1 MASKRQEFYMS
12 VKAILDK
19 TQAKKDAAELQ
30 ELLSQTKIDF
40 DTPEFESKVR
50 AVVQKMSKETMSVI
64 GQGFNEAL
72 RLLGTE
78 QINIDSLI
86 QMPNADM
93 WTEMGKMA
101 GRFYGEGLQEAV
113 KKALE
118 GIDLSALNGQKKT
131 HGWIKNLGEIDQALS
146 RLKDKKGNISQ
157 TKAKKIQEGFSPKP
171 RKQEEALYTQI
182 EKLQKSYSDKDE
194 WEVRYANL
202 VEYIKLY
209 ESYQEKFKNV
219 PKELASIGKFTYKQ
233 VKSIEPQLQTSL
245 QNIFNVA
252 AGKQPIGLTEGGTV
266 DVNVIP
272 RVIETLDVYDILGGK
287 DKIKVPVEVKVENE
301 PKKSRMTPNALR
313 GVQSPEE
320 TAGNRLSSREYLGG
334 TYWVPN
340 AFKDIAKN
348 YGDGGN
354 VLKAALKPLN
364 ELIVS
369 VDGLEFKDLDKNQLL
384 SYLFPGF
391 DKYEQGGQQGDAPQ
405 KFFNEMARQAGF
417 DSFVIK
423 EVNEGGNE
431 LVDTIAVLQERITH
445 YTEAIPEYYDVE
457 KLTPDQERVVL
468 SQQKGSA
475 ERWYGET
482 INRLH
487 QERDVA
493 YANRDDIKEGNKV
506 KIIDS
511 VIPMLEQMKAKAMV
525 AFDQAIQPLGGY
537 LEEEVKRGLPEVIK
551 DVDGGRKVALIQEDT
566 LKSYLSEY
574 SELSSKKTRT
584 KAENARINDIN
595 NAITSVVSEND
606 IDNVYDY
613 LDALSEG
620 AKTID
625 EVFDFLAPKIS
636 FKPNNF
642 VNSVIEPNISGTEQ
656 PSNDNNVNKTIQ
668 SYEELCDVVKR
679 YNELVLKNKTEGQTF
694 TDTNREE
701 LDGLTNRI
709 QATRDLTASDDIV
722 NEINAF
728 DRTLSAL
735 GTTTPEKLAHYLGI
749 EIPESARKA
758 QDSIEAVN
766 DSVNELDKQQSNGS
780 QSTSGAEPQTSTSDT
795 TTVGKVAIDETAL
808 KSILDSITY
817 KVQIVGD
824 NESSEQGTT
833 VISEESLKTIL
844 SSVTF
849 NVQGSS
855 EASTEEANK
864 VAIDETSLENVL
876 NKVFGNILTSHDAST
891 KGDNA
896 GAPQA
901 QSTEKVDESSPQA
914 PWARESTL
922 SGEIKSTLED
932 IRKNTILDEN
942 NKPETSLGEDTVTR
956 LTDAISQINI
966 TSDLTTE
973 GLATQDTVSEISG
986 LVKSINDK
994 IVQGTKV
1001 IEKGKSTS
1009 VGDSKNTQKHNS
1021 TINHGQAEG
1030 TSGSAQKMFD
1040 YYYWLEEQMEKFK
1053 NNTKYYNALKSVR
1066 DRITPKIVKFNDELE
1081 ISGKESPVWK
1091 KSLDQKHDLHMAQ
1104 IQGGE
1109 EYSESLSTEKKA
1121 LELLKEEY
1129 RLKSE
1134 IFNLEQQGAVKE
1146 DLDPLYEKLG
1156 IYQSIRNI
1164 IEDDMDDEALTRYAV
1179 QAAAV
1184 QGKGEDKLTV
1194 ANIKSNIKA
1203 RAEEVKQAA
1212 QSVKEEEQQEATAL
1226 KELKKL
1232 YETLGKQKAIM
1243 DAATPGAQYDKA
1255 KSDYDKIVAD
1265 IQNIPKASNFEAED
1279 EIDIYNK
1286 AYEEQKRVLENEKK
1300 IQDEKQKTNDTL
1312 KQTKQSLEEIK
1323 KLYAELGKWQ
1333 AILDTSYDDSYV
1345 AQDAQLNIDRLKEE
1359 IAAKKEKVD
1368 ISEEELQQI
1377 YQIAKA
1383 EKQRAIASQQSKQGD
1398 KSALKQQIKQ
1408 SRENA
1413 RFNRASSVWN
1423 AGVSTMESLWK
1434 IDDDSI
1440 DISQINVV
1448 RQLNDALNALKVT
1461 RDKVAQ
1467 QGSAINPNDEAL
1479 LKAQTQD
1486 VARLS
1491 AQVKELIQNYE
1502 QLSGE
1507 NSIEIGKLGTGDL
1520 RDQLIAAVQ
1529 EFTHGKAVIGDFDA
1543 TTGRLEYTVKTGAH
1557 EFTKYTAAVRDADG
1571 SLRAMQGTTKRTE
1584 TFFEAS
1590 ARKMKEISSYVTGMG
1605 LVSRG
1610 MQEIRQGITYV
1621 REIDSALTELKKVTD
1636 ETEESYDRFLQTASK
1651 TAAKVGSTVKDVVSS
1666 TADFARLGYSMQEAA
1681 TMAENAQLLMNVSEF
1696 DDISKATDTLISA
1709 MQAFNYSADETLHVV
1724 DVFNTI
1730 GNNYAISTADLADSL
1745 TRSSAALVAAGNSL
1759 EQASALTVAGNTILQ
1774 DPESVGNALKVVSMR
1789 IRGVSSDLEKAGEET
1804 DGMITNTA
1812 KLQAKIQGLTG
1823 VNILQDNGAF
1833 KDTYT
1838 ILYELGKAYE
1848 NLDDLSRAS
1857 LLELIAGKTR
1867 GSAVA
1872 AILQNYEL
1880 LEEAYN
1886 DALDAEGSAWKE
1898 NQKYLDSIQGKIDQF
1913 TNAVQTMWS
1922 NTLDDSWIKGFVSF
1936 GTIIIQTIDKIG
1948 LLTTA
1953 LIALGAVS
1961 MIKNK
1966 TGPIVFLQ
1974 DLTKFATDANAKI
1987 VNFPKTINT
1996 LVQGTQRLTSAT
2008 LEQAVA
2014 NGSLTT
2020 SEAIRQATMS
2030 GLVLSQV
2037 SLTAEEA
2044 KALLATTA
2052 LNEVEQ
2058 QNIITKLGLSSS
2070 SQKVT
2075 LAMLQQAVATGK
2087 LTASEAAQMA
2097 LATGLVAKETALTAA
2112 RATKILTTNGVAASE
2127 AQAIVSAL
2135 GLGKATQTL
2144 TLATIQQAI
2153 ANGTLTASQGA
2164 VAMSLLVTQ
2173 GAATGLIGVLGTLKA
2188 LLASIWPLLVIGG
2201 AIFAIVKIVD
2211 AVVTTTEELE
2221 EELSGLKSELSDIQS
2236 ELDSVNNELKTTQ
2249 ERMDELLSKG
2259 TLSFTEEEELKQLK
2273 KTNDELQREIDL
2285 QKILQNSKQKEVNK
2299 KFKETMEAQLEEGY
2313 VKDNSDGL
2321 VGTYTKKASWIDKLF
2336 GSDVVDNKTALKTNI
2351 DKYQEYVKLNK
2362 RLKESAIEAQVV
2374 LDDDNSSWLDKQ
2386 AAKMQIAA
2394 YEDNDKALG
2403 KLEQSI
2409 TEQLQK
2415 YKDEI
2420 EDIEYGDDVDVNNYL
2435 DYVNNMLDRW
2445 AVVGQ
2450 QATDAKANAV
2460 NRIFN
2465 KEQFAEI
2472 SDEIDKLVEKL
2483 KKDPGNTAYE
2493 QKIRDIIS
2501 SNKELQNN
2509 LEESGVSIDDA
2520 VKSFT
2525 KFSSG
2530 FDSDSIDGI
2539 TEQYQ
2544 NAIDVLRRITIDRLE
2559 IEKELKQ
2566 YAHGGTVDLLNRP
2579 LVDASELSK
2588 VGWENAGEG
2597 TATVFS
2603 STYSNENGTI
2613 AINFTPI
2620 LPDGSRVLGPDE
2632 LQRYAEDVIS
2642 GVRQDDLNLQIGA
2655 TFEGEDAIDQAV
2667 NAAEKIHNLQDMYYL
2682 PIKVE
2687 LDDGTTEE
2695 IKWDDLFE
2703 WDEASK
2709 QWKAQSTQFAK
2720 ILKDTDETL
2729 RQEFITLAENIK
2741 NNKISIEDAVNS
2753 LELSGLIRITK
2764 LTENTLSTLNTDM
2777 FADVKDDI
2785 SGLID
2790 TFSELGSA
2798 LESTASAM
2806 DLLHSAQQQMN
2817 NSGRISVK
2825 TALELIE
2832 STDNWE
2838 KILTVTG
2845 DTITLNS
2852 DAEQVLIGTKLQ
2864 LIEENIDLALS
2875 QAQLQLAQIEGTEA
2889 TLENAEAD
2897 LITVEAQK
2905 TYDNAMLQSS
2915 AVSAGLGAAVGVLV
2929 QKLNALRNLDFDNS
2943 ALNTSLFDA
2952 FNSAY
2957 DSVITLS
2964 TSTVDAAVTADELKQ
2979 KISALQEQKNLI
2991 SQINTPE
2998 TFGAYYDFDKTPGD
3012 KYTDKSS
3019 TKSDSALEK
3028 LKKEYENKISLL
3040 ENQKTY
3046 IENEISRL
3054 EVSDQQVSR
3063 NLYEEQIKLE
3073 QQKLALY
3080 EEEREKLLAQMSTVA
3095 KNSNEWYEYADAI
3108 WEVEHSIQETAISVV
3123 ELQKKIAQL
3132 YIDVFNKIDE
3142 AYSKE
3147 QSLHDKRIEALE
3159 DEIELLKLR
3168 NEYATIS
3175 PETYNQLNAEEDAKI
3190 QSSKNEVERLKALL
3204 QKGID
3209 ENGEAL
3215 TEKDIYDMLET
3226 IYEKEADIRQS
3237 EIKKEQYKQ
3246 DKKQAHLDRF
3256 NNTSEAYD
3264 NLANVYQGNYDNAEY
3279 YKKYADLYGISIP
3292 KEILDYQTSQLEQQV
3307 QVTLNKKAELER
3319 QLAEAIASGD
3329 IRVGDSQWLEM
3340 VNAINDCTSA
3350 ANEFQYQIAEVAQE
3364 INALS
3369 VEKFNDIKDAF
3380 SNVNDVFSDRQSYIE
3395 EYMNYLEALGI
3406 TVPAEMYEELI
3417 ANEEQRQAS
3426 NMASLESLRS
3436 QLAEME
3442 ANGYTAEDDEWV
3454 QAQADIRALEK
3465 EVLASETAMA
3475 QWNKTI
3481 QEMSFEKFDEFLKRI
3496 QDVCDELENVY
3507 GLISDEDVALEDG
3520 SWTEEGIM
3528 SLGLMTQKMAIA
3540 KEQAAEYAKEIEKL
3554 EEEYQKGT
3562 MSEQDYYNRLMEL
3575 KDGQW
3580 ESINAYKDA
3589 KDAIIDINEARIDMI
3604 EQGIQ
3609 KEIDAYTKL
3618 IDLKKKELDAERDL
3632 YNFRK
3637 DIKSQTKD
3645 IATLERKIAA
3655 MSGSTD
3661 AATIAQRSKLE
3672 AQLREARESL
3682 NDTYYDHAMDSQSN
3696 AYDDE
3701 LDSYTKSKE
3710 DYVKQLREALKD
3722 VEKIVADSM
3731 AQVLVNADSVLTGL
3745 NNVSSEYGVTLSD
3758 YLMLPWQN
3766 AALQATAYKESGIL
3780 DLADFTDQT
3789 GIYSG
3794 TITEQINNLF
3804 GNGSL
3809 AAGLFQTSVEGVV
3822 ESVRVT
3828 VNEATSPL
3836 TSDLQLPWQ
3845 TVKEYA
3851 QNTFAPE
3858 IMYALQSVADDAS
3871 GKKEQLTNDLII
3883 AFQEGVNNAEE
3894 FNQVV
3899 IDALNDVINKSDDFA
3914 DVVPSNVTAP
3924 SDDPWSLWSS
3934 NVQNL
3939 IQKIIDK
3946 ANDAVTAI
3954 NSMNNAAN
3962 NAQSIADTINSTGTS
3977 DNGGKGN
3984 SGSTKTSQ
3992 PTSSYPPIGS
4002 QHTKYTEADVKAL
4015 QSVLNSLFSTG
4026 LTVDGKL
4033 GPATSAAI
4041 KKAQRIMYQNGNE
4054 TMKVQDGLYGVATRA
4069 AMISYIDKKIDNLRG
4084 QSGSSMMSQGI
4095 KRYTDMKKTLPKA
4108 FYAKGTMGIS
4118 KDQWAITDEPQF
4130 GDELVLIP
4138 GASGNLSFMRKGTSV
4153 VPADITKR
4161 IFDLAQT
4168 PTNELGN
4175 NLVKVSIPNVSTN
4188 NNIELTFDTL
4198 LKVENATKETIPE
4211 LKKLVQEQLDVFAR
4225 KLNYGIKR
4233 VGQ

>member
-1 MASKRQEFYMS
+1 
-12 VKAILDK
+12 
-19 TQAKKDAAELQ
+19 
-30 ELLSQTKIDF
+30 
-40 DTPEFESKVR
+40 
-50 AVVQKMSKETMSVI
+50 
-64 GQGFNEAL
+64 
-72 RLLGTE
+72 
-78 QINIDSLI
+78 
-86 QMPNADM
+86 
-93 WTEMGKMA
+93 
-101 GRFYGEGLQEAV
+101 
-113 KKALE
+113 
-118 GIDLSALNGQKKT
+118 
-131 HGWIKNLGEIDQALS
+131 
-146 RLKDKKGNISQ
+146 
-157 TKAKKIQEGFSPKP
+157 
-171 RKQEEALYTQI
+171 
-182 EKLQKSYSDKDE
+182 
-194 WEVRYANL
+194 
-202 VEYIKLY
+202 
-209 ESYQEKFKNV
+209 
-219 PKELASIGKFTYKQ
+219 
-233 VKSIEPQLQTSL
+233 
-245 QNIFNVA
+245 
-252 AGKQPIGLTEGGTV
+252 
-266 DVNVIP
+266 
-272 RVIETLDVYDILGGK
+272 
-287 DKIKVPVEVKVENE
+287 
-301 PKKSRMTPNALR
+301 
-313 GVQSPEE
+313 
-320 TAGNRLSSREYLGG
+320 
-334 TYWVPN
+334 
-340 AFKDIAKN
+340 
-348 YGDGGN
+348 
-354 VLKAALKPLN
+354 
-364 ELIVS
+364 
-369 VDGLEFKDLDKNQLL
+369 
-384 SYLFPGF
+384 
-391 DKYEQGGQQGDAPQ
+391 
-405 KFFNEMARQAGF
+405 
-417 DSFVIK
+417 
-423 EVNEGGNE
+423 
-431 LVDTIAVLQERITH
+431 
-445 YTEAIPEYYDVE
+445 
-457 KLTPDQERVVL
+457 
-468 SQQKGSA
+468 
-475 ERWYGET
+475 
-482 INRLH
+482 
-487 QERDVA
+487 
-493 YANRDDIKEGNKV
+493 
-506 KIIDS
+506 
-511 VIPMLEQMKAKAMV
+511 
-525 AFDQAIQPLGGY
+525 
-537 LEEEVKRGLPEVIK
+537 
-551 DVDGGRKVALIQEDT
+551 
-566 LKSYLSEY
+566 
-574 SELSSKKTRT
+574 
-584 KAENARINDIN
+584 
-595 NAITSVVSEND
+595 
-606 IDNVYDY
+606 
-613 LDALSEG
+613 
-620 AKTID
+620 
-625 EVFDFLAPKIS
+625 
-636 FKPNNF
+636 
-642 VNSVIEPNISGTEQ
+642 
-656 PSNDNNVNKTIQ
+656 
-668 SYEELCDVVKR
+668 
-679 YNELVLKNKTEGQTF
+679 
-694 TDTNREE
+694 
-701 LDGLTNRI
+701 
-709 QATRDLTASDDIV
+709 
-722 NEINAF
+722 
-728 DRTLSAL
+728 
-735 GTTTPEKLAHYLGI
+735 
-749 EIPESARKA
+749 
-758 QDSIEAVN
+758 
-766 DSVNELDKQQSNGS
+766 
-780 QSTSGAEPQTSTSDT
+780 
-795 TTVGKVAIDETAL
+795 
-808 KSILDSITY
+808 
-817 KVQIVGD
+817 
-824 NESSEQGTT
+824 
-833 VISEESLKTIL
+833 
-844 SSVTF
+844 
-849 NVQGSS
+849 
-855 EASTEEANK
+855 
-864 VAIDETSLENVL
+864 
-876 NKVFGNILTSHDAST
+876 
-891 KGDNA
+891 
-896 GAPQA
+896 
-901 QSTEKVDESSPQA
+901 
-914 PWARESTL
+914 
-922 SGEIKSTLED
+922 
-932 IRKNTILDEN
+932 
-942 NKPETSLGEDTVTR
+942 
-956 LTDAISQINI
+956 
-966 TSDLTTE
+966 
-973 GLATQDTVSEISG
+973 
-986 LVKSINDK
+986 
-994 IVQGTKV
+994 
-1001 IEKGKSTS
+1001 
-1009 VGDSKNTQKHNS
+1009 
-1021 TINHGQAEG
+1021 
-1030 TSGSAQKMFD
+1030 
-1040 YYYWLEEQMEKFK
+1040 
-1053 NNTKYYNALKSVR
+1053 
-1066 DRITPKIVKFNDELE
+1066 
-1081 ISGKESPVWK
+1081 
-1091 KSLDQKHDLHMAQ
+1091 
-1104 IQGGE
+1104 
-1109 EYSESLSTEKKA
+1109 
-1121 LELLKEEY
+1121 
-1129 RLKSE
+1129 
-1134 IFNLEQQGAVKE
+1134 
-1146 DLDPLYEKLG
+1146 
-1156 IYQSIRNI
+1156 
-1164 IEDDMDDEALTRYAV
+1164 
-1179 QAAAV
+1179 
-1184 QGKGEDKLTV
+1184 
-1194 ANIKSNIKA
+1194 
-1203 RAEEVKQAA
+1203 
-1212 QSVKEEEQQEATAL
+1212 
-1226 KELKKL
+1226 
-1232 YETLGKQKAIM
+1232 
-1243 DAATPGAQYDKA
+1243 
-1255 KSDYDKIVAD
+1255 
-1265 IQNIPKASNFEAED
+1265 
-1279 EIDIYNK
+1279 
-1286 AYEEQKRVLENEKK
+1286 
-1300 IQDEKQKTNDTL
+1300 
-1312 KQTKQSLEEIK
+1312 
-1323 KLYAELGKWQ
+1323 
-1333 AILDTSYDDSYV
+1333 
-1345 AQDAQLNIDRLKEE
+1345 
-1359 IAAKKEKVD
+1359 
-1368 ISEEELQQI
+1368 
-1377 YQIAKA
+1377 
-1383 EKQRAIASQQSKQGD
+1383 
-1398 KSALKQQIKQ
+1398 
-1408 SRENA
+1408 
-1413 RFNRASSVWN
+1413 
-1423 AGVSTMESLWK
+1423 
-1434 IDDDSI
+1434 
-1440 DISQINVV
+1440 
-1448 RQLNDALNALKVT
+1448 
-1461 RDKVAQ
+1461 
-1467 QGSAINPNDEAL
+1467 
-1479 LKAQTQD
+1479 
-1486 VARLS
+1486 
-1491 AQVKELIQNYE
+1491 
-1502 QLSGE
+1502 
-1507 NSIEIGKLGTGDL
+1507 
-1520 RDQLIAAVQ
+1520 
-1529 EFTHGKAVIGDFDA
+1529 
-1543 TTGRLEYTVKTGAH
+1543 
-1557 EFTKYTAAVRDADG
+1557 
-1571 SLRAMQGTTKRTE
+1571 
-1584 TFFEAS
+1584 
-1590 ARKMKEISSYVTGMG
+1590 
-1605 LVSRG
+1605 
-1610 MQEIRQGITYV
+1610 
-1621 REIDSALTELKKVTD
+1621 
-1636 ETEESYDRFLQTASK
+1636 
-1651 TAAKVGSTVKDVVSS
+1651 
-1666 TADFARLGYSMQEAA
+1666 
-1681 TMAENAQLLMNVSEF
+1681 MAENAQLLMNVSEF

-1913 TNAVQTMWS
+1913 TNAVQTMWN

-1987 VNFPKTINT
+1987 ANFPKTINT

-2087 LTASEAAQMA
+2087 LTASEATQMA

-2164 VAMSLLVTQ
+2164 VAMSLLATQ
-2173 GAATGLIGVLGTLKA
+2173 GAATGLIGTLTA
-2188 LLASIWPLLVIGG
+2188 LLAAIWPLLAIGV
-2201 AIFAIVKIVD
+2201 AIFAIVKIID
-2211 AVVTTTEELE
+2211 AVVTTTKELE

-2236 ELDSVNNELKTTQ
+2236 ELDSVNNELKTMK

-2259 TLSFTEEEELKQLK
+2259 TLSFTEEEELKKLK
-2273 KTNDELQREIDL
+2273 KTNDELEREKYLLEQRE
-2285 QKILQNSKQKEVNK
+2285 KRKNKEVAQKFVETMDRARGRTSFGNVGSTLEPSMSAWASTTEKINK
-2299 KFKETMEAQLEEGY
+2299 KKDELKNASTEKRKFLFLELDSEADKIQKDIDNLEKERDVYAQNIDDTFDRYLEYAEGVEYFEGDNLEQWQKASNAQLDY
-2313 VKDNSDGL
+2313 INNRR
-2321 VGTYTKKASWIDKLF
+2321 DKWEILL
-2336 GSDVVDNKTALKTNI
+2336 GS
-2351 DKYQEYVKLNK
+2351 
-2362 RLKESAIEAQVV
+2362 S
-2374 LDDDNSSWLDKQ
+2374 
-2386 AAKMQIAA
+2386 
-2394 YEDNDKALG
+2394 
-2403 KLEQSI
+2403 
-2409 TEQLQK
+2409 
-2415 YKDEI
+2415 
-2420 EDIEYGDDVDVNNYL
+2420 
-2435 DYVNNMLDRW
+2435 
-2445 AVVGQ
+2445 
-2450 QATDAKANAV
+2450 DAKQNAIT
-2460 NRIFN
+2460 RIFN
-2465 KEQFAEI
+2465 KEQFSEI

-2483 KKDPGNTAYE
+2483 KEDPGNTAYE
-2493 QKIRDIIS
+2493 EKIRDIIC
-2501 SNKELQNN
+2501 SNEELQNN
-2509 LEESGVSIDDA
+2509 LKQTGLTVDDA
-2520 VKSFT
+2520 VASFT
-2525 KFSSG
+2525 KFSSS

-2613 AINFTPI
+2613 AVNFTPI

-2964 TSTVDAAVTADELKQ
+2964 TSTVDAAVTADDLRQ
-2979 KISALQEQKNLI
+2979 KISDLQAQKNLI
-2991 SQINTPE
+2991 SQVNTSGN
-2998 TFGAYYDFDKTPGD
+2998 FKDYYDFDETPGD
-3012 KYTDKSS
+3012 KYTDKSN

-3054 EVSDQQVSR
+3054 EAEDKQVSR

-3080 EEEREKLLAQMSTVA
+3080 QKEREELLAQMSTVA
-3095 KNSNEWYEYADAI
+3095 KNSDEWYEYADAI
-3108 WEVEHSIQETAISVV
+3108 WEVEHSIQETTISVV

-3175 PETYNQLNAEEDAKI
+3175 PETYNQLSAEEDAKI
-3190 QSSKNEVERLKALL
+3190 QSNQNEITRLKALL

-3215 TEKDIYDMLET
+3215 TEEDIYDMLET

-3292 KEILDYQTSQLEQQV
+3292 KEILDYQTNQLEQQV

-3329 IRVGDSQWLEM
+3329 IQVGDSQWLEM

-3369 VEKFNDIKDAF
+3369 VEKFNDIKNAF

-3496 QDVCDELENVY
+3496 RDVCDELENVY

-3554 EEEYQKGT
+3554 NEEYQKGT
-3562 MSEQDYYNRLMEL
+3562 MSEQDYYDRLMEL

-3589 KDAIIDINEARIDMI
+3589 KDAIVDINEARIDMI
-3604 EQGIQ
+3604 EEGIQ
-3609 KEIDAYTKL
+3609 KEIESMQEL
-3618 IDLKKKELDAERDL
+3618 INLKK
-3632 YNFRK
+3632 
-3637 DIKSQTKD
+3637 
-3645 IATLERKIAA
+3645 
-3655 MSGSTD
+3655 
-3661 AATIAQRSKLE
+3661 
-3672 AQLREARESL
+3672 
-3682 NDTYYDHAMDSQSN
+3682 
-3696 AYDDE
+3696 DE
-3701 LDSYTKSKE
+3701 LSAE
-3710 DYVKQLREALKD
+3710 KD
-3722 VEKIVADSM
+3722 
-3731 AQVLVNADSVLTGL
+3731 
-3745 NNVSSEYGVTLSD
+3745 
-3758 YLMLPWQN
+3758 
-3766 AALQATAYKESGIL
+3766 
-3780 DLADFTDQT
+3780 
-3789 GIYSG
+3789 
-3794 TITEQINNLF
+3794 
-3804 GNGSL
+3804 
-3809 AAGLFQTSVEGVV
+3809 
-3822 ESVRVT
+3822 
-3828 VNEATSPL
+3828 
-3836 TSDLQLPWQ
+3836 
-3845 TVKEYA
+3845 
-3851 QNTFAPE
+3851 
-3858 IMYALQSVADDAS
+3858 
-3871 GKKEQLTNDLII
+3871 
-3883 AFQEGVNNAEE
+3883 
-3894 FNQVV
+3894 
-3899 IDALNDVINKSDDFA
+3899 
-3914 DVVPSNVTAP
+3914 
-3924 SDDPWSLWSS
+3924 
-3934 NVQNL
+3934 
-3939 IQKIIDK
+3939 
-3946 ANDAVTAI
+3946 
-3954 NSMNNAAN
+3954 
-3962 NAQSIADTINSTGTS
+3962 
-3977 DNGGKGN
+3977 
-3984 SGSTKTSQ
+3984 
-3992 PTSSYPPIGS
+3992 
-4002 QHTKYTEADVKAL
+4002 
-4015 QSVLNSLFSTG
+4015 
-4026 LTVDGKL
+4026 
-4033 GPATSAAI
+4033 
-4041 KKAQRIMYQNGNE
+4041 
-4054 TMKVQDGLYGVATRA
+4054 
-4069 AMISYIDKKIDNLRG
+4069 
-4084 QSGSSMMSQGI
+4084 
-4095 KRYTDMKKTLPKA
+4095 
-4108 FYAKGTMGIS
+4108 
-4118 KDQWAITDEPQF
+4118 
-4130 GDELVLIP
+4130 
-4138 GASGNLSFMRKGTSV
+4138 
-4153 VPADITKR
+4153 
-4161 IFDLAQT
+4161 
-4168 PTNELGN
+4168 
-4175 NLVKVSIPNVSTN
+4175 
-4188 NNIELTFDTL
+4188 
-4198 LKVENATKETIPE
+4198 
-4211 LKKLVQEQLDVFAR
+4211 
-4225 KLNYGIKR
+4225 
-4233 VGQ
+4233 

>member
-1 MASKRQEFYMS
+1 
-12 VKAILDK
+12 
-19 TQAKKDAAELQ
+19 
-30 ELLSQTKIDF
+30 
-40 DTPEFESKVR
+40 
-50 AVVQKMSKETMSVI
+50 
-64 GQGFNEAL
+64 
-72 RLLGTE
+72 
-78 QINIDSLI
+78 
-86 QMPNADM
+86 
-93 WTEMGKMA
+93 
-101 GRFYGEGLQEAV
+101 
-113 KKALE
+113 
-118 GIDLSALNGQKKT
+118 
-131 HGWIKNLGEIDQALS
+131 
-146 RLKDKKGNISQ
+146 
-157 TKAKKIQEGFSPKP
+157 
-171 RKQEEALYTQI
+171 
-182 EKLQKSYSDKDE
+182 
-194 WEVRYANL
+194 
-202 VEYIKLY
+202 
-209 ESYQEKFKNV
+209 
-219 PKELASIGKFTYKQ
+219 
-233 VKSIEPQLQTSL
+233 
-245 QNIFNVA
+245 
-252 AGKQPIGLTEGGTV
+252 
-266 DVNVIP
+266 
-272 RVIETLDVYDILGGK
+272 
-287 DKIKVPVEVKVENE
+287 
-301 PKKSRMTPNALR
+301 
-313 GVQSPEE
+313 
-320 TAGNRLSSREYLGG
+320 
-334 TYWVPN
+334 
-340 AFKDIAKN
+340 
-348 YGDGGN
+348 
-354 VLKAALKPLN
+354 
-364 ELIVS
+364 
-369 VDGLEFKDLDKNQLL
+369 
-384 SYLFPGF
+384 
-391 DKYEQGGQQGDAPQ
+391 
-405 KFFNEMARQAGF
+405 
-417 DSFVIK
+417 
-423 EVNEGGNE
+423 
-431 LVDTIAVLQERITH
+431 
-445 YTEAIPEYYDVE
+445 
-457 KLTPDQERVVL
+457 
-468 SQQKGSA
+468 
-475 ERWYGET
+475 
-482 INRLH
+482 
-487 QERDVA
+487 
-493 YANRDDIKEGNKV
+493 
-506 KIIDS
+506 
-511 VIPMLEQMKAKAMV
+511 
-525 AFDQAIQPLGGY
+525 
-537 LEEEVKRGLPEVIK
+537 
-551 DVDGGRKVALIQEDT
+551 
-566 LKSYLSEY
+566 
-574 SELSSKKTRT
+574 
-584 KAENARINDIN
+584 
-595 NAITSVVSEND
+595 
-606 IDNVYDY
+606 
-613 LDALSEG
+613 
-620 AKTID
+620 
-625 EVFDFLAPKIS
+625 
-636 FKPNNF
+636 
-642 VNSVIEPNISGTEQ
+642 
-656 PSNDNNVNKTIQ
+656 
-668 SYEELCDVVKR
+668 
-679 YNELVLKNKTEGQTF
+679 
-694 TDTNREE
+694 
-701 LDGLTNRI
+701 
-709 QATRDLTASDDIV
+709 
-722 NEINAF
+722 
-728 DRTLSAL
+728 
-735 GTTTPEKLAHYLGI
+735 
-749 EIPESARKA
+749 
-758 QDSIEAVN
+758 
-766 DSVNELDKQQSNGS
+766 
-780 QSTSGAEPQTSTSDT
+780 
-795 TTVGKVAIDETAL
+795 
-808 KSILDSITY
+808 
-817 KVQIVGD
+817 
-824 NESSEQGTT
+824 
-833 VISEESLKTIL
+833 
-844 SSVTF
+844 
-849 NVQGSS
+849 
-855 EASTEEANK
+855 
-864 VAIDETSLENVL
+864 
-876 NKVFGNILTSHDAST
+876 
-891 KGDNA
+891 
-896 GAPQA
+896 
-901 QSTEKVDESSPQA
+901 
-914 PWARESTL
+914 
-922 SGEIKSTLED
+922 
-932 IRKNTILDEN
+932 
-942 NKPETSLGEDTVTR
+942 
-956 LTDAISQINI
+956 
-966 TSDLTTE
+966 
-973 GLATQDTVSEISG
+973 
-986 LVKSINDK
+986 
-994 IVQGTKV
+994 
-1001 IEKGKSTS
+1001 
-1009 VGDSKNTQKHNS
+1009 
-1021 TINHGQAEG
+1021 
-1030 TSGSAQKMFD
+1030 
-1040 YYYWLEEQMEKFK
+1040 
-1053 NNTKYYNALKSVR
+1053 
-1066 DRITPKIVKFNDELE
+1066 
-1081 ISGKESPVWK
+1081 
-1091 KSLDQKHDLHMAQ
+1091 
-1104 IQGGE
+1104 
-1109 EYSESLSTEKKA
+1109 
-1121 LELLKEEY
+1121 
-1129 RLKSE
+1129 
-1134 IFNLEQQGAVKE
+1134 
-1146 DLDPLYEKLG
+1146 
-1156 IYQSIRNI
+1156 
-1164 IEDDMDDEALTRYAV
+1164 
-1179 QAAAV
+1179 
-1184 QGKGEDKLTV
+1184 
-1194 ANIKSNIKA
+1194 
-1203 RAEEVKQAA
+1203 
-1212 QSVKEEEQQEATAL
+1212 
-1226 KELKKL
+1226 
-1232 YETLGKQKAIM
+1232 
-1243 DAATPGAQYDKA
+1243 
-1255 KSDYDKIVAD
+1255 
-1265 IQNIPKASNFEAED
+1265 
-1279 EIDIYNK
+1279 
-1286 AYEEQKRVLENEKK
+1286 
-1300 IQDEKQKTNDTL
+1300 
-1312 KQTKQSLEEIK
+1312 
-1323 KLYAELGKWQ
+1323 
-1333 AILDTSYDDSYV
+1333 
-1345 AQDAQLNIDRLKEE
+1345 
-1359 IAAKKEKVD
+1359 
-1368 ISEEELQQI
+1368 
-1377 YQIAKA
+1377 
-1383 EKQRAIASQQSKQGD
+1383 
-1398 KSALKQQIKQ
+1398 
-1408 SRENA
+1408 
-1413 RFNRASSVWN
+1413 
-1423 AGVSTMESLWK
+1423 
-1434 IDDDSI
+1434 
-1440 DISQINVV
+1440 
-1448 RQLNDALNALKVT
+1448 
-1461 RDKVAQ
+1461 
-1467 QGSAINPNDEAL
+1467 
-1479 LKAQTQD
+1479 
-1486 VARLS
+1486 
-1491 AQVKELIQNYE
+1491 
-1502 QLSGE
+1502 
-1507 NSIEIGKLGTGDL
+1507 
-1520 RDQLIAAVQ
+1520 
-1529 EFTHGKAVIGDFDA
+1529 
-1543 TTGRLEYTVKTGAH
+1543 
-1557 EFTKYTAAVRDADG
+1557 
-1571 SLRAMQGTTKRTE
+1571 
-1584 TFFEAS
+1584 
-1590 ARKMKEISSYVTGMG
+1590 
-1605 LVSRG
+1605 
-1610 MQEIRQGITYV
+1610 
-1621 REIDSALTELKKVTD
+1621 
-1636 ETEESYDRFLQTASK
+1636 
-1651 TAAKVGSTVKDVVSS
+1651 
-1666 TADFARLGYSMQEAA
+1666 MQEAA

-1913 TNAVQTMWS
+1913 TNAVQTMWN

-1987 VNFPKTINT
+1987 ANFPKTINT

-2087 LTASEAAQMA
+2087 LTASEATQMA

-2164 VAMSLLVTQ
+2164 VAMSLLATQ
-2173 GAATGLIGVLGTLKA
+2173 GAATGLIGTLTA
-2188 LLASIWPLLVIGG
+2188 LLAVIWPLLAIGV
-2201 AIFAIVKIVD
+2201 AIFAIVKIID
-2211 AVVTTTEELE
+2211 AVVTTTKELE

-2236 ELDSVNNELKTTQ
+2236 ELDSVNNELKTMK

-2259 TLSFTEEEELKQLK
+2259 TLSFTEEEELKKLK
-2273 KTNDELQREIDL
+2273 KTSDELEREKYLLEQRE
-2285 QKILQNSKQKEVNK
+2285 KRKNKEVAQKFVETMDRARGRTSFGNVGSTLEPSMSAWASTTEKINK
-2299 KFKETMEAQLEEGY
+2299 KKDELKNASTEKRKFLFLELDSEADKIQKDIDNLEKERDVYAQNIDDTFDRYLEYAEGVEYFEGDNLEQWQKASNAQLDY
-2313 VKDNSDGL
+2313 INNRR
-2321 VGTYTKKASWIDKLF
+2321 DKWEILL
-2336 GSDVVDNKTALKTNI
+2336 GS
-2351 DKYQEYVKLNK
+2351 
-2362 RLKESAIEAQVV
+2362 S
-2374 LDDDNSSWLDKQ
+2374 
-2386 AAKMQIAA
+2386 
-2394 YEDNDKALG
+2394 
-2403 KLEQSI
+2403 
-2409 TEQLQK
+2409 
-2415 YKDEI
+2415 
-2420 EDIEYGDDVDVNNYL
+2420 
-2435 DYVNNMLDRW
+2435 
-2445 AVVGQ
+2445 
-2450 QATDAKANAV
+2450 DAKQNAIT
-2460 NRIFN
+2460 RIFN
-2465 KEQFAEI
+2465 KEQFSEI

-2483 KKDPGNTAYE
+2483 KEDPGNTAYE
-2493 QKIRDIIS
+2493 EKIRDIIC
-2501 SNKELQNN
+2501 SNEELQNN
-2509 LEESGVSIDDA
+2509 LKQTGLTVDDA
-2520 VKSFT
+2520 VASFT
-2525 KFSSG
+2525 KFSSS

-2613 AINFTPI
+2613 AVNFTPI

-2845 DTITLNS
+2845 NTITLNS

-2864 LIEENIDLALS
+2864 LIEKNIDLALS

-2964 TSTVDAAVTADELKQ
+2964 TSTVDAAVTADDLRQ
-2979 KISALQEQKNLI
+2979 KISDLQAQKNLI
-2991 SQINTPE
+2991 SQVNTSGN
-2998 TFGAYYDFDKTPGD
+2998 FKDYYDFDETPGD
-3012 KYTDKSS
+3012 KYTDKSN

-3054 EVSDQQVSR
+3054 EAEDKQVSR

-3080 EEEREKLLAQMSTVA
+3080 QKEREELLAQMSTVA
-3095 KNSNEWYEYADAI
+3095 KNSDEWYEYADAI
-3108 WEVEHSIQETAISVV
+3108 WEVEHSIQETTISVV

-3175 PETYNQLNAEEDAKI
+3175 PETYNQLSAEEDAKI
-3190 QSSKNEVERLKALL
+3190 QSNQNEITRLKALL

-3215 TEKDIYDMLET
+3215 TEEDIYDMLET

-3292 KEILDYQTSQLEQQV
+3292 KEILDYQTNQLEQQV

-3329 IRVGDSQWLEM
+3329 IQVGDSQWLEM

-3794 TITEQINNLF
+3794 IITDQINNLF

-3822 ESVRVT
+3822 ESIRVT

-3962 NAQSIADTINSTGTS
+3962 NAQSAANVINNTS
-3977 DNGGKGN
+3977 GRGN
-3984 SGSTKTSQ
+3984 SGSSGKTTTSQ
-3992 PTSSYPPIGS
+3992 SKSTQKSDTNKKEEAKKK
-4002 QHTKYTEADVKAL
+4002 TKYYKYLKVNGDYYYECGSDASGKDYSGHYLKRSTKIPYTAKLMASANEVLYYKAGSKML
-4015 QSVLNSLFSTG
+4015 AFSAFKHP
-4026 LTVDGKL
+4026 VVYAK
-4033 GPATSAAI
+4033 
-4041 KKAQRIMYQNGNE
+4041 
-4054 TMKVQDGLYGVATRA
+4054 
-4069 AMISYIDKKIDNLRG
+4069 
-4084 QSGSSMMSQGI
+4084 SG
-4095 KRYTDMKKTLPKA
+4095 YVEE
-4108 FYAKGTMGIS
+4108 YAKGTLGT
-4118 KDQWAITDEPQF
+4118 KQDQWAITDEPQY

-4161 IFDLAQT
+4161 IFDLVQT

-4175 NLVKVSIPNVSTN
+4175 NLVKVSIPDISTN

-4211 LKKLVQEQLDVFAR
+4211 LKKLVQEQLDIFAR

>member
-1 MASKRQEFYMS
+1 M
-12 VKAILDK
+12 
-19 TQAKKDAAELQ
+19 
-30 ELLSQTKIDF
+30 
-40 DTPEFESKVR
+40 
-50 AVVQKMSKETMSVI
+50 
-64 GQGFNEAL
+64 
-72 RLLGTE
+72 
-78 QINIDSLI
+78 
-86 QMPNADM
+86 
-93 WTEMGKMA
+93 
-101 GRFYGEGLQEAV
+101 
-113 KKALE
+113 
-118 GIDLSALNGQKKT
+118 
-131 HGWIKNLGEIDQALS
+131 
-146 RLKDKKGNISQ
+146 
-157 TKAKKIQEGFSPKP
+157 
-171 RKQEEALYTQI
+171 
-182 EKLQKSYSDKDE
+182 
-194 WEVRYANL
+194 
-202 VEYIKLY
+202 
-209 ESYQEKFKNV
+209 
-219 PKELASIGKFTYKQ
+219 
-233 VKSIEPQLQTSL
+233 
-245 QNIFNVA
+245 
-252 AGKQPIGLTEGGTV
+252 
-266 DVNVIP
+266 
-272 RVIETLDVYDILGGK
+272 
-287 DKIKVPVEVKVENE
+287 
-301 PKKSRMTPNALR
+301 
-313 GVQSPEE
+313 
-320 TAGNRLSSREYLGG
+320 
-334 TYWVPN
+334 
-340 AFKDIAKN
+340 
-348 YGDGGN
+348 
-354 VLKAALKPLN
+354 
-364 ELIVS
+364 
-369 VDGLEFKDLDKNQLL
+369 
-384 SYLFPGF
+384 
-391 DKYEQGGQQGDAPQ
+391 
-405 KFFNEMARQAGF
+405 
-417 DSFVIK
+417 
-423 EVNEGGNE
+423 
-431 LVDTIAVLQERITH
+431 
-445 YTEAIPEYYDVE
+445 
-457 KLTPDQERVVL
+457 
-468 SQQKGSA
+468 
-475 ERWYGET
+475 
-482 INRLH
+482 
-487 QERDVA
+487 
-493 YANRDDIKEGNKV
+493 
-506 KIIDS
+506 
-511 VIPMLEQMKAKAMV
+511 
-525 AFDQAIQPLGGY
+525 
-537 LEEEVKRGLPEVIK
+537 
-551 DVDGGRKVALIQEDT
+551 
-566 LKSYLSEY
+566 
-574 SELSSKKTRT
+574 
-584 KAENARINDIN
+584 
-595 NAITSVVSEND
+595 
-606 IDNVYDY
+606 
-613 LDALSEG
+613 
-620 AKTID
+620 
-625 EVFDFLAPKIS
+625 
-636 FKPNNF
+636 
-642 VNSVIEPNISGTEQ
+642 
-656 PSNDNNVNKTIQ
+656 
-668 SYEELCDVVKR
+668 
-679 YNELVLKNKTEGQTF
+679 
-694 TDTNREE
+694 
-701 LDGLTNRI
+701 
-709 QATRDLTASDDIV
+709 
-722 NEINAF
+722 
-728 DRTLSAL
+728 
-735 GTTTPEKLAHYLGI
+735 
-749 EIPESARKA
+749 
-758 QDSIEAVN
+758 
-766 DSVNELDKQQSNGS
+766 
-780 QSTSGAEPQTSTSDT
+780 
-795 TTVGKVAIDETAL
+795 
-808 KSILDSITY
+808 
-817 KVQIVGD
+817 
-824 NESSEQGTT
+824 
-833 VISEESLKTIL
+833 
-844 SSVTF
+844 
-849 NVQGSS
+849 
-855 EASTEEANK
+855 
-864 VAIDETSLENVL
+864 
-876 NKVFGNILTSHDAST
+876 
-891 KGDNA
+891 
-896 GAPQA
+896 
-901 QSTEKVDESSPQA
+901 
-914 PWARESTL
+914 
-922 SGEIKSTLED
+922 
-932 IRKNTILDEN
+932 
-942 NKPETSLGEDTVTR
+942 
-956 LTDAISQINI
+956 
-966 TSDLTTE
+966 
-973 GLATQDTVSEISG
+973 
-986 LVKSINDK
+986 
-994 IVQGTKV
+994 
-1001 IEKGKSTS
+1001 
-1009 VGDSKNTQKHNS
+1009 
-1021 TINHGQAEG
+1021 
-1030 TSGSAQKMFD
+1030 
-1040 YYYWLEEQMEKFK
+1040 
-1053 NNTKYYNALKSVR
+1053 
-1066 DRITPKIVKFNDELE
+1066 
-1081 ISGKESPVWK
+1081 
-1091 KSLDQKHDLHMAQ
+1091 
-1104 IQGGE
+1104 
-1109 EYSESLSTEKKA
+1109 
-1121 LELLKEEY
+1121 
-1129 RLKSE
+1129 
-1134 IFNLEQQGAVKE
+1134 
-1146 DLDPLYEKLG
+1146 
-1156 IYQSIRNI
+1156 
-1164 IEDDMDDEALTRYAV
+1164 
-1179 QAAAV
+1179 
-1184 QGKGEDKLTV
+1184 
-1194 ANIKSNIKA
+1194 
-1203 RAEEVKQAA
+1203 
-1212 QSVKEEEQQEATAL
+1212 
-1226 KELKKL
+1226 
-1232 YETLGKQKAIM
+1232 
-1243 DAATPGAQYDKA
+1243 
-1255 KSDYDKIVAD
+1255 
-1265 IQNIPKASNFEAED
+1265 
-1279 EIDIYNK
+1279 
-1286 AYEEQKRVLENEKK
+1286 
-1300 IQDEKQKTNDTL
+1300 
-1312 KQTKQSLEEIK
+1312 
-1323 KLYAELGKWQ
+1323 
-1333 AILDTSYDDSYV
+1333 
-1345 AQDAQLNIDRLKEE
+1345 
-1359 IAAKKEKVD
+1359 
-1368 ISEEELQQI
+1368 
-1377 YQIAKA
+1377 
-1383 EKQRAIASQQSKQGD
+1383 
-1398 KSALKQQIKQ
+1398 
-1408 SRENA
+1408 
-1413 RFNRASSVWN
+1413 
-1423 AGVSTMESLWK
+1423 
-1434 IDDDSI
+1434 
-1440 DISQINVV
+1440 
-1448 RQLNDALNALKVT
+1448 
-1461 RDKVAQ
+1461 
-1467 QGSAINPNDEAL
+1467 
-1479 LKAQTQD
+1479 
-1486 VARLS
+1486 
-1491 AQVKELIQNYE
+1491 
-1502 QLSGE
+1502 
-1507 NSIEIGKLGTGDL
+1507 
-1520 RDQLIAAVQ
+1520 
-1529 EFTHGKAVIGDFDA
+1529 
-1543 TTGRLEYTVKTGAH
+1543 
-1557 EFTKYTAAVRDADG
+1557 
-1571 SLRAMQGTTKRTE
+1571 
-1584 TFFEAS
+1584 
-1590 ARKMKEISSYVTGMG
+1590 
-1605 LVSRG
+1605 
-1610 MQEIRQGITYV
+1610 
-1621 REIDSALTELKKVTD
+1621 
-1636 ETEESYDRFLQTASK
+1636 
-1651 TAAKVGSTVKDVVSS
+1651 
-1666 TADFARLGYSMQEAA
+1666 
-1681 TMAENAQLLMNVSEF
+1681 
-1696 DDISKATDTLISA
+1696 
-1709 MQAFNYSADETLHVV
+1709 
-1724 DVFNTI
+1724 
-1730 GNNYAISTADLADSL
+1730 NNYAISTADLADSL

-1948 LLTTA
+1948 LLITA

-1987 VNFPKTINT
+1987 ANFPKTINT
-1996 LVQGTQRLTSAT
+1996 LVQGTQQLTSAT
-2008 LEQAVA
+2008 LEQAIA

-2087 LTASEAAQMA
+2087 LTASEATQMA

-2164 VAMSLLVTQ
+2164 AAMSLLVTQ

-2483 KKDPGNTAYE
+2483 KEDPGNTAYE

-2520 VKSFT
+2520 VASFT

-2544 NAIDVLRRITIDRLE
+2544 NAIDILRRITIDRLE

-2642 GVRQDDLNLQIGA
+2642 GVRRDDLNLQIGA

-2667 NAAEKIHNLQDMYYL
+2667 NAAEEIHNLQDMYYL

-3054 EVSDQQVSR
+3054 EASDQQVSR

-3080 EEEREKLLAQMSTVA
+3080 EKEREKLLAQMSTVA
-3095 KNSNEWYEYADAI
+3095 KNSDEWYEYADAI
-3108 WEVEHSIQETAISVV
+3108 WEVEHSIQETTISVV

-3175 PETYNQLNAEEDAKI
+3175 PETYNQLSAEEDAKI
-3190 QSSKNEVERLKALL
+3190 QSNQNEITRLKALL

-3215 TEKDIYDMLET
+3215 TEEDIYDMLET

-3246 DKKQAHLDRF
+3246 DKKQAYLDRF

-3329 IRVGDSQWLEM
+3329 IQVGDSQWLEM

-3496 QDVCDELENVY
+3496 RDVCDELENVY

-3780 DLADFTDQT
+3780 NLADFTDQT

-3794 TITEQINNLF
+3794 IITEQINNLF

-3822 ESVRVT
+3822 ESIRVT
-3828 VNEATSPL
+3828 ANEATSPL

-3858 IMYALQSVADDAS
+3858 IMYALQSVANDAS
-3871 GKKEQLTNDLII
+3871 GKKEQLTNDLTI

-3977 DNGGKGN
+3977 GNGGKGN
-3984 SGSTKTSQ
+3984 SGSTKTGQ

-4084 QSGSSMMSQGI
+4084 QSGSSMMNQGI

-4175 NLVKVSIPNVSTN
+4175 NLVKVSIPDISTN

-4211 LKKLVQEQLDVFAR
+4211 LKKLVQEQLDIFAR

>member
-1 MASKRQEFYMS
+1 M
-12 VKAILDK
+12 
-19 TQAKKDAAELQ
+19 
-30 ELLSQTKIDF
+30 
-40 DTPEFESKVR
+40 
-50 AVVQKMSKETMSVI
+50 
-64 GQGFNEAL
+64 
-72 RLLGTE
+72 
-78 QINIDSLI
+78 
-86 QMPNADM
+86 
-93 WTEMGKMA
+93 
-101 GRFYGEGLQEAV
+101 
-113 KKALE
+113 
-118 GIDLSALNGQKKT
+118 
-131 HGWIKNLGEIDQALS
+131 NL
-146 RLKDKKGNISQ
+146 
-157 TKAKKIQEGFSPKP
+157 
-171 RKQEEALYTQI
+171 
-182 EKLQKSYSDKDE
+182 
-194 WEVRYANL
+194 
-202 VEYIKLY
+202 
-209 ESYQEKFKNV
+209 
-219 PKELASIGKFTYKQ
+219 
-233 VKSIEPQLQTSL
+233 
-245 QNIFNVA
+245 
-252 AGKQPIGLTEGGTV
+252 
-266 DVNVIP
+266 
-272 RVIETLDVYDILGGK
+272 
-287 DKIKVPVEVKVENE
+287 
-301 PKKSRMTPNALR
+301 
-313 GVQSPEE
+313 
-320 TAGNRLSSREYLGG
+320 
-334 TYWVPN
+334 
-340 AFKDIAKN
+340 
-348 YGDGGN
+348 
-354 VLKAALKPLN
+354 
-364 ELIVS
+364 
-369 VDGLEFKDLDKNQLL
+369 
-384 SYLFPGF
+384 
-391 DKYEQGGQQGDAPQ
+391 
-405 KFFNEMARQAGF
+405 
-417 DSFVIK
+417 
-423 EVNEGGNE
+423 
-431 LVDTIAVLQERITH
+431 
-445 YTEAIPEYYDVE
+445 
-457 KLTPDQERVVL
+457 
-468 SQQKGSA
+468 
-475 ERWYGET
+475 
-482 INRLH
+482 
-487 QERDVA
+487 
-493 YANRDDIKEGNKV
+493 
-506 KIIDS
+506 
-511 VIPMLEQMKAKAMV
+511 
-525 AFDQAIQPLGGY
+525 
-537 LEEEVKRGLPEVIK
+537 
-551 DVDGGRKVALIQEDT
+551 
-566 LKSYLSEY
+566 
-574 SELSSKKTRT
+574 KTR
-584 KAENARINDIN
+584 
-595 NAITSVVSEND
+595 S
-606 IDNVYDY
+606 
-613 LDALSEG
+613 
-620 AKTID
+620 
-625 EVFDFLAPKIS
+625 
-636 FKPNNF
+636 
-642 VNSVIEPNISGTEQ
+642 
-656 PSNDNNVNKTIQ
+656 
-668 SYEELCDVVKR
+668 
-679 YNELVLKNKTEGQTF
+679 
-694 TDTNREE
+694 
-701 LDGLTNRI
+701 
-709 QATRDLTASDDIV
+709 
-722 NEINAF
+722 
-728 DRTLSAL
+728 
-735 GTTTPEKLAHYLGI
+735 
-749 EIPESARKA
+749 
-758 QDSIEAVN
+758 
-766 DSVNELDKQQSNGS
+766 
-780 QSTSGAEPQTSTSDT
+780 
-795 TTVGKVAIDETAL
+795 
-808 KSILDSITY
+808 
-817 KVQIVGD
+817 
-824 NESSEQGTT
+824 
-833 VISEESLKTIL
+833 
-844 SSVTF
+844 
-849 NVQGSS
+849 
-855 EASTEEANK
+855 
-864 VAIDETSLENVL
+864 
-876 NKVFGNILTSHDAST
+876 
-891 KGDNA
+891 
-896 GAPQA
+896 
-901 QSTEKVDESSPQA
+901 
-914 PWARESTL
+914 
-922 SGEIKSTLED
+922 
-932 IRKNTILDEN
+932 
-942 NKPETSLGEDTVTR
+942 
-956 LTDAISQINI
+956 
-966 TSDLTTE
+966 
-973 GLATQDTVSEISG
+973 
-986 LVKSINDK
+986 
-994 IVQGTKV
+994 
-1001 IEKGKSTS
+1001 
-1009 VGDSKNTQKHNS
+1009 
-1021 TINHGQAEG
+1021 
-1030 TSGSAQKMFD
+1030 
-1040 YYYWLEEQMEKFK
+1040 
-1053 NNTKYYNALKSVR
+1053 
-1066 DRITPKIVKFNDELE
+1066 
-1081 ISGKESPVWK
+1081 
-1091 KSLDQKHDLHMAQ
+1091 
-1104 IQGGE
+1104 
-1109 EYSESLSTEKKA
+1109 
-1121 LELLKEEY
+1121 
-1129 RLKSE
+1129 
-1134 IFNLEQQGAVKE
+1134 
-1146 DLDPLYEKLG
+1146 
-1156 IYQSIRNI
+1156 
-1164 IEDDMDDEALTRYAV
+1164 
-1179 QAAAV
+1179 
-1184 QGKGEDKLTV
+1184 
-1194 ANIKSNIKA
+1194 
-1203 RAEEVKQAA
+1203 
-1212 QSVKEEEQQEATAL
+1212 
-1226 KELKKL
+1226 
-1232 YETLGKQKAIM
+1232 
-1243 DAATPGAQYDKA
+1243 
-1255 KSDYDKIVAD
+1255 
-1265 IQNIPKASNFEAED
+1265 
-1279 EIDIYNK
+1279 
-1286 AYEEQKRVLENEKK
+1286 
-1300 IQDEKQKTNDTL
+1300 
-1312 KQTKQSLEEIK
+1312 
-1323 KLYAELGKWQ
+1323 
-1333 AILDTSYDDSYV
+1333 
-1345 AQDAQLNIDRLKEE
+1345 
-1359 IAAKKEKVD
+1359 
-1368 ISEEELQQI
+1368 
-1377 YQIAKA
+1377 
-1383 EKQRAIASQQSKQGD
+1383 
-1398 KSALKQQIKQ
+1398 
-1408 SRENA
+1408 
-1413 RFNRASSVWN
+1413 
-1423 AGVSTMESLWK
+1423 
-1434 IDDDSI
+1434 
-1440 DISQINVV
+1440 
-1448 RQLNDALNALKVT
+1448 
-1461 RDKVAQ
+1461 
-1467 QGSAINPNDEAL
+1467 
-1479 LKAQTQD
+1479 
-1486 VARLS
+1486 
-1491 AQVKELIQNYE
+1491 
-1502 QLSGE
+1502 
-1507 NSIEIGKLGTGDL
+1507 
-1520 RDQLIAAVQ
+1520 
-1529 EFTHGKAVIGDFDA
+1529 
-1543 TTGRLEYTVKTGAH
+1543 
-1557 EFTKYTAAVRDADG
+1557 
-1571 SLRAMQGTTKRTE
+1571 
-1584 TFFEAS
+1584 
-1590 ARKMKEISSYVTGMG
+1590 
-1605 LVSRG
+1605 
-1610 MQEIRQGITYV
+1610 
-1621 REIDSALTELKKVTD
+1621 
-1636 ETEESYDRFLQTASK
+1636 
-1651 TAAKVGSTVKDVVSS
+1651 
-1666 TADFARLGYSMQEAA
+1666 
-1681 TMAENAQLLMNVSEF
+1681 
-1696 DDISKATDTLISA
+1696 
-1709 MQAFNYSADETLHVV
+1709 
-1724 DVFNTI
+1724 
-1730 GNNYAISTADLADSL
+1730 
-1745 TRSSAALVAAGNSL
+1745 
-1759 EQASALTVAGNTILQ
+1759 
-1774 DPESVGNALKVVSMR
+1774 
-1789 IRGVSSDLEKAGEET
+1789 
-1804 DGMITNTA
+1804 NTA
-1812 KLQAKIQGLTG
+1812 
-1823 VNILQDNGAF
+1823 
-1833 KDTYT
+1833 
-1838 ILYELGKAYE
+1838 
-1848 NLDDLSRAS
+1848 
-1857 LLELIAGKTR
+1857 
-1867 GSAVA
+1867 A
-1872 AILQNYEL
+1872 AILSNTVD
-1880 LEEAYN
+1880 LENAYV
-1886 DALDAEGSAWKE
+1886 DALDAEGSAYAE
-1898 NQKYLDSIQGKIDQF
+1898 NEKYLNSIQGKIDQF
-1913 TNAVQTMWS
+1913 TNAVQTMWN

-1948 LLTTA
+1948 LLITA
-1953 LIALGAVS
+1953 LIALSAVS

-1974 DLTKFATDANAKI
+1974 DLTKFATDANTKI
-1987 VNFPKTINT
+1987 ANFPKTINT
-1996 LVQGTQRLTSAT
+1996 LVRGTQQLTSVT

-2020 SEAIRQATMS
+2020 SEAIRQATMG

-2087 LTASEAAQMA
+2087 LTASEATQMA

-2164 VAMSLLVTQ
+2164 VAMSLLATQ
-2173 GAATGLIGVLGTLKA
+2173 GAATGLIGTLTA
-2188 LLASIWPLLVIGG
+2188 LLAALLAAIWPLLAIGV
-2201 AIFAIVKIVD
+2201 AIFAIVKTID
-2211 AVVTTTEELE
+2211 AVVTTTKELE

-2236 ELDSVNNELKTTQ
+2236 ELDSVHNELKTTK

-2259 TLSFTEEEELKQLK
+2259 TLSFTEEEELKKLK
-2273 KTNDELQREIDL
+2273 KANDELEREKYLLEQREKRKKKEVA
-2285 QKILQNSKQKEVNK
+2285 QKFVETMDSARGRTLFGNVGSTLEPSMSAWASTTEKINKKKDELKNASTEKRKFLFLELDSEADKIQKEIDNLE
-2299 KFKETMEAQLEEGY
+2299 KERDVYAQNIDDTFDKYLEYAEGVEYFEGDNLKEWQKASNAQLDY
-2313 VKDNSDGL
+2313 INNRR
-2321 VGTYTKKASWIDKLF
+2321 DKWEILL
-2336 GSDVVDNKTALKTNI
+2336 GS
-2351 DKYQEYVKLNK
+2351 
-2362 RLKESAIEAQVV
+2362 S
-2374 LDDDNSSWLDKQ
+2374 
-2386 AAKMQIAA
+2386 
-2394 YEDNDKALG
+2394 
-2403 KLEQSI
+2403 
-2409 TEQLQK
+2409 
-2415 YKDEI
+2415 
-2420 EDIEYGDDVDVNNYL
+2420 
-2435 DYVNNMLDRW
+2435 
-2445 AVVGQ
+2445 
-2450 QATDAKANAV
+2450 DAKQNAIT
-2460 NRIFN
+2460 RIFN
-2465 KEQFAEI
+2465 KEQFSEI

-2483 KKDPGNTAYE
+2483 KEDPGNTAYE
-2493 QKIRDIIS
+2493 EKIRDIIC
-2501 SNKELQNN
+2501 SNEELQNN
-2509 LEESGVSIDDA
+2509 LKQTGLTVDDA
-2520 VKSFT
+2520 VASFT

-2566 YAHGGTVDLLNRP
+2566 YAYGGTVDLLNRP

-2613 AINFTPI
+2613 AVNFTPI

-2655 TFEGEDAIDQAV
+2655 TFEGKDAIDQAV

-2943 ALNTSLFDA
+2943 ALNTSLFDT

-2964 TSTVDAAVTADELKQ
+2964 TSTVDAAVTADDLRQ
-2979 KISALQEQKNLI
+2979 KISDLQVQKNLI
-2991 SQINTPE
+2991 SQVNTSGN
-2998 TFGAYYDFDKTPGD
+2998 FKDYYDFDETPGD
-3012 KYTDKSS
+3012 KYTDKSN

-3054 EVSDQQVSR
+3054 EAEDKQVSR

-3080 EEEREKLLAQMSTVA
+3080 QKEREELLAQMSTVA
-3095 KNSNEWYEYADAI
+3095 KNSDEWYEYADAI

-3175 PETYNQLNAEEDAKI
+3175 PETYNQLSAEEDAKI
-3190 QSSKNEVERLKALL
+3190 QSNQNEITRLKALL

-3329 IRVGDSQWLEM
+3329 IQVGDSQWLEM

-3562 MSEQDYYNRLMEL
+3562 MSEQDYYDKLMEL

-3780 DLADFTDQT
+3780 NLADFTDQT

-3794 TITEQINNLF
+3794 IITEQINNLF

-3822 ESVRVT
+3822 ESIRVT
-3828 VNEATSPL
+3828 ANEATSPL

-3858 IMYALQSVADDAS
+3858 IMYALQSVANDAS
-3871 GKKEQLTNDLII
+3871 GKKEQLTNDLTI

-3962 NAQSIADTINSTGTS
+3962 NAQSAANVINNTS
-3977 DNGGKGN
+3977 GRGN
-3984 SGSTKTSQ
+3984 SGSSGKTTTSQ
-3992 PTSSYPPIGS
+3992 SKSTQKSDTNKKEEAKKK
-4002 QHTKYTEADVKAL
+4002 TKYYKYLKVNGDYYYECGSDASGKDYSGHYLKRSTKIPYTAKLMASANEVLYYKAGSKML
-4015 QSVLNSLFSTG
+4015 AFSAFKHP
-4026 LTVDGKL
+4026 VVYAK
-4033 GPATSAAI
+4033 
-4041 KKAQRIMYQNGNE
+4041 
-4054 TMKVQDGLYGVATRA
+4054 
-4069 AMISYIDKKIDNLRG
+4069 
-4084 QSGSSMMSQGI
+4084 SG
-4095 KRYTDMKKTLPKA
+4095 YVEE
-4108 FYAKGTMGIS
+4108 YAKGTLGT
-4118 KDQWAITDEPQF
+4118 KQDQWAITDEPQY

-4161 IFDLAQT
+4161 IFDLVQT

-4175 NLVKVSIPNVSTN
+4175 NLVKVSIPDISTN

-4211 LKKLVQEQLDVFAR
+4211 LKKLVQEQLDIFAR